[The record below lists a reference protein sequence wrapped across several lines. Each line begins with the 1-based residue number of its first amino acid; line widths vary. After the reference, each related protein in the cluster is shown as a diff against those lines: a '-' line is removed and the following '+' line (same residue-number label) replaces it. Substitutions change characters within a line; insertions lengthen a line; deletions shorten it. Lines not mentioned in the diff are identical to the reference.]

1 MSKRNNNLDLQ
12 AVDKKENKNASRVF
26 VRKKSGK
33 VMRESIS
40 NEISDLIEKQ
50 REVLTKIKQLISK
63 VEA

>member
-1 MSKRNNNLDLQ
+1 MPKRNNLDLQ
-12 AVDKKENKNASRVF
+12 TVDKKENKSASRVF